1 MRRVLFIGNS
11 FTYYNEMPA
20 MFSLLAN
27 DADFGVGTA
36 SVVKGGW
43 YLSRF
48 ADPEDEMGKALRA
61 FYPRHRWD
69 DIVLQ
74 DQSLNPAVNREGFLQ
89 AVRDLRVL
97 MPEGRFVFYQ
107 TWAYEYDSAK
117 LAATGLSY
125 EQMRVGLRDAYRQA
139 AEETGGLCVPVGDGF
154 GLYRERFPQFSLY
167 RPDSFH
173 PNLAGSY
180 MAACMFLACLSGKR
194 ALTDLPVEHLDA
206 RRAET
211 VRDAMRETLEIFS
224 K

>member
-1 MRRVLFIGNS
+1 MRRILFIGNS

-27 DADFGVGTA
+27 DADFEVSTA

-125 EQMRVGLRDAYRQA
+125 EQMRAGLRDAYRQA
-139 AEETGGLCVPVGDGF
+139 AEEMDGVCVPVGDGF
-154 GLYRERFPQFSLY
+154 GLFGQLVRGDDRVA
-167 RPDSFH
+167 
-173 PNLAGSY
+173 LA
-180 MAACMFLACLSGKR
+180 AHQ
-194 ALTDLPVEHLDA
+194 DHL
-206 RRAET
+206 
-211 VRDAMRETLEIFS
+211 VI
-224 K
+224 